1 MIDVMVA
8 GVVALVILSGA
19 FEVATDLVAL
29 SNQTYSNLV
38 ARTSLRDLEGRW
50 KGMAESERLTLL
62 EVRSLCDEAAPALAS
77 WCENLSAQFARRQL
91 HSRECLRESASGSLQ
106 ATIVWSATGESE
118 QVGQCWLESEKSQHH
133 EWH

>member
-8 GVVALVILSGA
+8 GVVALVILAGA

-29 SNQTYSNLV
+29 SNQTYNNLV

-50 KGMAESERLTLL
+50 RGLAESERHTLL
-62 EVRSLCDEAAPALAS
+62 EAWSLCDEAAPALAS
-77 WCENLSAQFARRQL
+77 WCANLSAQFAPRQL
-91 HSRECLRESASGSLQ
+91 HSRQCLRESASASLQ
-106 ATIVWSATGESE
+106 ATIVWSAAGESG

-133 EWH
+133 EWR